1 MTQLATDP
9 LTLVHLAICLAA
21 IITGLP
27 VLAAMMKGHTPVTLT
42 GIFLGLT
49 VLVSVTGFL
58 FKNASVTPAM
68 VIGAISLIILA
79 VALFAIYGRHLAGR
93 WRATY
98 VITATL
104 ALYLNVFVLV
114 IQSFIK
120 ISALHALALYLNV
133 FVLVIQ
139 SFIKISALHALA
151 PSIPP
156 AGPVFG
162 AVQGVVLIAFVVAG
176 WKAVKAGPVNT

>member
-1 MTQLATDP
+1 MTELATDP
-9 LTLVHLAICLAA
+9 LTLIHLAISLGA
-21 IITGLP
+21 IVTGLMA
-27 VLAAMMKGHTPVTLT
+27 LAAMLKGQTPVTLT

-49 VLVSVTGFL
+49 VLTSATGYL
-58 FKNASVTPAM
+58 FHNTSVTPAM
-68 VIGAISLIILA
+68 IVGAVSLMVLA
-79 VALFAIYGRHLAGR
+79 VALFALYGRHLAGR
-93 WRATY
+93 WRTTY
-98 VITATL
+98 VITAIL

-120 ISALHALALYLNV
+120 IP
-133 FVLVIQ
+133 
-139 SFIKISALHALA
+139 ALHALA

-176 WKAVKAGPVNT
+176 WLAVKAGRAGG